1 MLYAFQPG
9 ILFLLRNIKR
19 AVGVFKKRFKRE
31 DKTYV
36 VMKYQNK
43 NSAVVLLYFPCEE
56 KKKLFFLH

>member
-1 MLYAFQPG
+1 M
-9 ILFLLRNIKR
+9 
-19 AVGVFKKRFKRE
+19 FKKRFKRE

-56 KKKLFFLH
+56 KKKLFFYIKMTVFGFKCVLNALV